1 MLYDNALLSRV
12 YVEAYAL
19 TGDALYRQ
27 VAEDTYAWVAREMTH
42 PEGGFFCGL
51 DADSEGEEGRFYTW
65 PLSEIIGVLGP
76 EEGARL
82 ARAYQATAEGNVREE
97 HSGQPTG
104 RNHLAL
110 SARTSVLAAELGVDA
125 RDLDMRLAA
134 ARGKLLA
141 ARNHRV
147 RPHLDD
153 KVLAS
158 WNGLMMES
166 LAHAGRV
173 LGRPEYLVA
182 AQRAADFLH
191 THLWHEGHLLRRWR
205 GGEAAVPAFLDD
217 YAHLANGLL
226 ELHAATGEEAHL
238 GWTCELLARALRDFR
253 DGAGG
258 FWYTAASAP
267 PLFVRPREL
276 FDNPLPSAVGA
287 LLRALLRLSQLT
299 GQRIHRDLAAS
310 ALTVL
315 RPWIEEHPR
324 GTESL
329 TLAVAMLGDR

>member
-1 MLYDNALLSRV
+1 ML
-12 YVEAYAL
+12 E
-19 TGDALYRQ
+19 
-27 VAEDTYAWVAREMTH
+27 
-42 PEGGFFCGL
+42 
-51 DADSEGEEGRFYTW
+51 
-65 PLSEIIGVLGP
+65 VLGP
-76 EEGARL
+76 EEGGL
-82 ARAYQATAEGNVREE
+82 VARAYRATAEGNVREE

-110 SARTSVLAAELGVDA
+110 PARTNVLAAELGIDA
-125 RDLDMRLAA
+125 SDLDVRLAA
-134 ARGKLLA
+134 AQGRLLA
-141 ARNHRV
+141 ARDHRV

-158 WNGLMMES
+158 WNGLMIES

-173 LGRPEYLVA
+173 LGQPDYVAA

-191 THLWHEGHLLRRWR
+191 THLWREGHLLRRWR
-205 GGEAAVPAFLDD
+205 DGEAAVPGFLDD
-217 YAHLANGLL
+217 YAHLVNGLL
-226 ELHAATGEEAHL
+226 ELHAATGEEAHVA
-238 GWTCELLARALRDFR
+238 WARELLARALRDFR

-287 LLRALLRLSQLT
+287 LLRALLRFAQLT
-299 GQRIHRDLAAS
+299 GQQIHRDLAAS
-310 ALTVL
+310 ALIVL

-329 TLAVAMLGDR
+329 TLAVAMLGEG